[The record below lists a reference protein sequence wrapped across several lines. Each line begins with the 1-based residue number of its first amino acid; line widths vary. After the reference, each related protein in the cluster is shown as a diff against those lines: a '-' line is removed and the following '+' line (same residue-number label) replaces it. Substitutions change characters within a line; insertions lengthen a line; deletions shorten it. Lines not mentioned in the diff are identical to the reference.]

1 MREITTTTVDGG
13 TPTVQVLDFFY
24 DEAGRPFAVKV
35 DGVLY
40 YYITNLQGDVMQIVN
55 SNGTTVATYD
65 YDPYGNIISSTGSIA
80 EINPFRYRGYV
91 YDTETGLYY
100 LQSRYYDPE
109 MGRFINADS
118 YASTGQDILGN
129 NMFTYCLNNPVYYSD
144 QDGDIA
150 VPAFVWTA
158 LIDGISSFFCELIK
172 TGSLIEATKSFAN
185 TFVVG
190 LISGFFKPIDIIY
203 DIIQA
208 VGVYADCYQ
217 SGMSQT
223 DALLVAAG
231 SIAIDQISFGS
242 TGDLLADSMVDLVF
256 GTGLDVMAEGT
267 RSAMKNY
274 SEDNRIVFTPG
285 RNASNISTSTH
296 NNRFKTCGGG
306 KQIFLKTCFSN
317 GWTL

>member
-109 MGRFINADS
+109 MGRFINADAF
-118 YASTGQDILGN
+118 ASTGQGILGN
-129 NMFTYCLNNPVYYSD
+129 NMFSYCLNNPANYVDMSGENAKALEQWTNVMWWLCCIDFALPIGDVVY
-144 QDGDIA
+144 
-150 VPAFVWTA
+150 VT
-158 LIDGISSFFCELIK
+158 GI
-172 TGSLIEATKSFAN
+172 
-185 TFVVG
+185 
-190 LISGFFKPIDIIY
+190 
-203 DIIQA
+203 
-208 VGVYADCYQ
+208 
-217 SGMSQT
+217 
-223 DALLVAAG
+223 LVLS
-231 SIAIDQISFGS
+231 SIAFPADQGKANS
-242 TGDLLADSMVDLVF
+242 TVRFIEQWVADA
-256 GTGLDVMAEGT
+256 T
-267 RSAMKNY
+267 SA
-274 SEDNRIVFTPG
+274 SEDDDYYDDESNFGGREKIGRGKGKTPRNNQKQNKQFHDATNKILNKDQQRALHNEITGKGFGFHEIVEAAKDLWFVFIGLFDTDD
-285 RNASNISTSTH
+285 
-296 NNRFKTCGGG
+296 
-306 KQIFLKTCFSN
+306 
-317 GWTL
+317 